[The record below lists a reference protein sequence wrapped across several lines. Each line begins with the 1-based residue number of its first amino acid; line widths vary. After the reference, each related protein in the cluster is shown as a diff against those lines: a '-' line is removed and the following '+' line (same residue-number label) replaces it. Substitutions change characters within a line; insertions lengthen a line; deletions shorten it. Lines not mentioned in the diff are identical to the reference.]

1 MFQCWHLCIIFIQT
15 VQYNVLVTHYGIRR
29 LHSNTLRVSFPSHDI
44 PLGRVLL
51 WQSCLSEPS
60 LRGADETEGEREGA
74 HTQSLTLIINY
85 GCFCFFLPQP
95 LTTQLLAVRGGE
107 KGRESE
113 SERRKGNFHQKELSI
128 KTSEMNVP
136 WGRVTAGLLRAL
148 WTDEDLYVFNWKRV
162 SSKG

>member
-15 VQYNVLVTHYGIRR
+15 VQHNVLVTHYGIRR

-74 HTQSLTLIINY
+74 RLRSSHAESDSHYQLWL
-85 GCFCFFLPQP
+85 FLF
-95 LTTQLLAVRGGE
+95 LFTTTVNHPVTGSQGRREGKGE
-107 KGRESE
+107 RERE
-113 SERRKGNFHQKELSI
+113 K
-128 KTSEMNVP
+128 
-136 WGRVTAGLLRAL
+136 
-148 WTDEDLYVFNWKRV
+148 KRQF
-162 SSKG
+162 SSKRIIYQNK